1 MNWIKS
7 DKRSKA
13 MLPGMLFFY
22 LDCRDFESKI
32 TQNNCPNIFLI
43 FTDDLGYGD
52 LSIQGTT
59 SLRTPRSAENSNKK
73 KYRP

>member
-1 MNWIKS
+1 MKS
-7 DKRSKA
+7 EKPSKI
-13 MLPGMLFFY
+13 MLLGMLFFY
-22 LDCRDFESKI
+22 LDCPDFESKI

-59 SLRTPRSAENSNKK
+59 GLRTPRSAEN
-73 KYRP
+73 

>member
-1 MNWIKS
+1 MKS
-7 DKRSKA
+7 EKPSKI
-13 MLPGMLFFY
+13 MLLGMLFFY
-22 LDCRDFESKI
+22 LDCPDFESKI

-59 SLRTPRSAENSNKK
+59 GLRTPRSAENSNKK

>member
-1 MNWIKS
+1 MKS
-7 DKRSKA
+7 EKPSKI
-13 MLPGMLFFY
+13 MLLGMLFFY
-22 LDCRDFESKI
+22 LDCPDFESKI
-32 TQNNCPNIFLI
+32 TQNNCPNIFLS

-59 SLRTPRSAENSNKK
+59 GLRTPRSAENSNKK

>member
-1 MNWIKS
+1 
-7 DKRSKA
+7 
-13 MLPGMLFFY
+13 MLFFY
-22 LDCRDFESKI
+22 LDCPDLESKI

-59 SLRTPRSAENSNKK
+59 GLRTPRSAENSNKK

>member
-1 MNWIKS
+1 
-7 DKRSKA
+7 
-13 MLPGMLFFY
+13 MLLGMLFFY
-22 LDCRDFESKI
+22 LDCPDFESKI

-59 SLRTPRSAENSNKK
+59 GLRTPRSAENSNKK